1 MVVLVADLVVLE
13 VVVAT
18 MAVMAVMAVHLAR
31 ALAGAAAAA
40 EVAIRIQHF
49 VALLFILKELKRLV
63 LVLLYM
69 EV

>member
-1 MVVLVADLVVLE
+1 VVLVADLVVLE

-31 ALAGAAAAA
+31 ALAGAAAA

>member
-18 MAVMAVMAVHLAR
+18 MAVMAVHLAR
-31 ALAGAAAAA
+31 ALAGAAAAAA